1 LRLARSREAPVTGS
15 IHKKIIVVG
24 FGCAGALVALLAAAL
39 VLAPRPELDRPGD
52 PALYT
57 AEQSL
62 AARDS
67 LRALQARFAAPRTI
81 GAVRSGAFWRA
92 ALTAMRGASIQNG
105 FASLPYGDTFPA
117 GAKQR
122 AQWLAAA
129 RWSAVDFVLGRTP
142 AHVNKSDTLS
152 QSFRSDANL
161 ALSLTRALHARARL
175 ALESP
180 GAPAI
185 AAAAE
190 RAALLIG
197 RGLETEPDLEHVL
210 LGARVVRDALQFL
223 ATAPAL
229 ARRVGVPRPEG
240 ALAQADSDLADL
252 RAVRRLMG
260 AAGSLADTGPELE
273 AWAREPA
280 FPVAVRR
287 EAVRSIAY
295 GWVFNRLEPLYGLNR
310 VRARTLETLAGLDL
324 PPAVAAAVR
333 DGQAVGRLGVAQR
346 FAATLEYRGVRDAA
360 AGL

>member
-1 LRLARSREAPVTGS
+1 
-15 IHKKIIVVG
+15 
-24 FGCAGALVALLAAAL
+24 
-39 VLAPRPELDRPGD
+39 
-52 PALYT
+52 
-57 AEQSL
+57 
-62 AARDS
+62 
-67 LRALQARFAAPRTI
+67 
-81 GAVRSGAFWRA
+81 
-92 ALTAMRGASIQNG
+92 
-105 FASLPYGDTFPA
+105 
-117 GAKQR
+117 
-122 AQWLAAA
+122 
-129 RWSAVDFVLGRTP
+129 VDVVLGRAP

-180 GAPAI
+180 AAPAI
-185 AAAAE
+185 AVAAE
-190 RAALLIG
+190 RVALVIG

-229 ARRVGVPRPEG
+229 ARRVGVPSPEA

-260 AAGSLADTGPELE
+260 AAGALADTGAELE
-273 AWAREPA
+273 AWAREA
-280 FPVAVRR
+280 TFPVAVRR

-310 VRARTLETLAGLDL
+310 ERARSLETLARLDL
-324 PPAVAAAVR
+324 PPPVAAAVR
-333 DGQAVGRLGVAQR
+333 DGQAVARLGVAQR
-346 FAATLEYRGVRDAA
+346 FAATLDYRGARDAA